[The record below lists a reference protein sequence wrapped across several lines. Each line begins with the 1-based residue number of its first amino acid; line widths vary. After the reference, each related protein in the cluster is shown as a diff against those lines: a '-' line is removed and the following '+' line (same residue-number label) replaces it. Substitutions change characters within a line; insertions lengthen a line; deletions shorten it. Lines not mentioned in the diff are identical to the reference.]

1 MTDKRIRHIHFFY
14 GIGLSAMLIL
24 SGLCLMTACVGIY
37 LSGDQPFSR
46 ESVAAAFAPIAVPV
60 IATLALVII
69 GFLLD
74 LFLPKAAKKAVP
86 VAQYSMLLH
95 RLQAKADLEQ
105 ADEAAKS
112 AIAAQRA
119 CRMRHKLITAALL
132 VIGSIVFLVYALQKG
147 SFHPSEINDSII
159 MATAVLLPCMAVPF
173 GYGVFAAYRGR
184 ISMKREIELLK
195 ALPSKPAAAPASQT
209 DRTVMVARSILL
221 CAGAALLLYGL
232 FSGGTAD
239 VLTKAINIC
248 TECVGLG

>member
-1 MTDKRIRHIHFFY
+1 MTNKHIHKIY
-14 GIGLSAMLIL
+14 GIGLSVLLIL
-24 SGLCLMTACVGIY
+24 SGICLMAACVGIY

-60 IATLALVII
+60 LAALALVVI

-74 LFLPKAAKKAVP
+74 LFLPKDEEKAAP
-86 VAQYSMLLH
+86 VAQYSMILH

-105 ADEAAKS
+105 ADEATKT
-112 AIAAQRA
+112 AILAQRA
-119 CRMRHKLITAALL
+119 YRMRHKVISAVLL
-132 VIGSIVFLVYALQKG
+132 AVGSIVFLIYALREG
-147 SFHPSEINDSII
+147 SFHASEINDSII
-159 MATAVLLPCMAVPF
+159 KATAVLLPCMAIPF
-173 GYGVFAAYRGR
+173 YYALFAAVCSR
-184 ISMKREIELLK
+184 ISAQKEIALLK
-195 ALPSKPAAAPASQT
+195 GVPSKAPEAVPQRNS
-209 DRTVMVARSILL
+209 TVNIVRGILL